1 MIMKNSTRY
10 NGKLNILGNII
21 KQYRESN
28 DLTLMELSNK
38 LLLIGIDIP
47 KNSLQRLEQG
57 KRIIKDYELA
67 GFSKVFNVSTDTL
80 LSNFAKELE

>member
-80 LSNFAKELE
+80 LSNFVKELE